1 MGFSSIGLAIILII
15 FAPNLLYIKY
25 SPKDIPDDLRAVS
38 GVFTALERVGQTAF
52 FIILILS
59 KNNYQN
65 IKINIWFVL
74 MVISITVYY
83 GLWIRYITKGKYF
96 SLLFKPIWRI
106 PIPMAIFPVLAFGFA
121 ALLGK
126 SIYLGLAI
134 VVFAIGHFVN
144 SWNSYIRTKIR

>member
-1 MGFSSIGLAIILII
+1 MGFSYIGLAILLII

-25 SPKDIPDDLRAVS
+25 SPKDIPGNMKDVS
-38 GVFTALERVGQTAF
+38 ILFTALERAGQAAF

-65 IKINIWFVL
+65 IKVNMWFVL
-74 MVISITVYY
+74 MMLSIVIYY
-83 GLWIRYITKGKYF
+83 GLWIRYVVKGKYF
-96 SLLFKPIWRI
+96 SLLFSPLWII

-126 SIYLGLAI
+126 SIYLGI
-134 VVFAIGHFVN
+134 TVVVFAIGHFAN
-144 SWNSYIRTKIR
+144 SWNSYIRTK